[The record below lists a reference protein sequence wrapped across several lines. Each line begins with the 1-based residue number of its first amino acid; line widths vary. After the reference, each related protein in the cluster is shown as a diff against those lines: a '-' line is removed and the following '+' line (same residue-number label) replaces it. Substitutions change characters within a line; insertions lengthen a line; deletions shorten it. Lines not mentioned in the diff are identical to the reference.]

1 MGYFMTT
8 LTRDNISRALR
19 RNQPNFS
26 DKVNR
31 EATINTLLDH
41 TGFKI
46 LSLTDSKKGNVSG
59 FTDFQFSNTTDISS
73 CLSVEAMDTPTLN
86 MDSLDFY
93 CFKADEKKSTSKVP
107 TSPEDTN
114 NLFDLALADLDPEV
128 EQSFDITDLLEKHD
142 EVGEGRLFPELPQ
155 EDLRQEGGNTLT
167 ARDTREDGH
176 MPHQIIKVEF
186 PESSAT
192 NVLTISP
199 EDLASVTQALDGP
212 VILDITTPR
221 GGFNTEEAPD
231 EIELQRPDSPYSTYS
246 ECVSE
251 APSTTDYSTIVPT
264 PRRRGP
270 KPKGQVK
277 SVSQPKSRR
286 RVPPKDTD
294 EYKERR
300 ARNNVAVRK
309 SRDKAKL
316 RQSETEGK
324 VQELVQQNE
333 KLQKKC
339 DLLTKELNVL
349 KGLFTNVGASLPPAL
364 IRYLDKQ

>member
-19 RNQPNFS
+19 RNQPIFS
-26 DKVNR
+26 AKVNR
-31 EATINTLLDH
+31 EVIINTLLDH

-93 CFKADEKKSTSKVP
+93 CFKADDEKKTDKVP

-142 EVGEGRLFPELPQ
+142 EVGEGRLFPELP
-155 EDLRQEGGNTLT
+155 QEGGNTLT

-212 VILDITTPR
+212 VILDITPR

>member
-93 CFKADEKKSTSKVP
+93 CFKADDEKKSTSKVP

-155 EDLRQEGGNTLT
+155 EGGNQTLT

-212 VILDITTPR
+212 VILDITPR

-251 APSTTDYSTIVPT
+251 APSTTDYSTVVPT

-364 IRYLDKQ
+364 IRYLDRQ